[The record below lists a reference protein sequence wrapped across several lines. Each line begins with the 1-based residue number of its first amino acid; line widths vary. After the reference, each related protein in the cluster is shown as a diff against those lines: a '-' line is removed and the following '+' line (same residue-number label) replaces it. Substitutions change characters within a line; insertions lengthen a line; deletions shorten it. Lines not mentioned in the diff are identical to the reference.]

1 MARARS
7 IRTLVR
13 TRTINASYPW
23 LLALAHHGRT
33 TMAMPSVS
41 RRPVVARSLSEA
53 GAPLRPDIRVKI
65 GIAEG
70 SGKLD
75 LSDCDLEAVPDEVF
89 ELTDLVELS
98 LAGNNLTALPE
109 GIGRLALLEKLQL
122 SGNRL
127 VHLPDSLCDL
137 ESLEGLWLH
146 GNLLE
151 SLPTDIGSLS
161 NLKQMAIAGNR
172 LAGLPD
178 SIGLLTSL
186 VELVAAGNMLER
198 LPKSIGTLSA
208 CRILDLHGNRLTGV
222 PETIALMESLEELW
236 LHGNPTLKSL
246 PFGLGQC
253 ASLRKLSAADC
264 GLEGP
269 SAVPPELGRL
279 EELVDLSLYGN
290 RLTNVPV
297 ELLRAGRLKKL
308 WLEGNPLE
316 TENVEALIRFDRSA
330 GSAGSESGRT
340 ALEDDTG
347 VITGIGLDASQLD
360 GCNEQAT
367 RSSHPNRPHGPK
379 ILRSTTLPC
388 VQGYFKLERHVGAHS
403 SLSEP
408 SPVLI
413 VAFGSAP
420 GTPNWGG
427 VLRRVRDD
435 FDKDSHADVN
445 FDVLYVVDPERSWY
459 HGGDDRFQEYD
470 AAIQSV
476 AASYDNVLY
485 LGDSMGA
492 TACLLYAQ
500 HANVVHAFC
509 PQIDLGKSSIRPGE
523 DPSWENT
530 LKNRALAGIDNC
542 EGHLHV
548 HVGNW
553 QHDIQQVHPV
563 QAEHAS
569 VKIYGV
575 DSHRL
580 AIALERSGKLMRIL
594 QSSILGFYGR
604 MSHESITRISKYP

>member
-1 MARARS
+1 MARS
-7 IRTLVR
+7 
-13 TRTINASYPW
+13 TR
-23 LLALAHHGRT
+23 ALAHDHAIDASLSRLLIGARRGLT
-33 TMAMPSVS
+33 IMATRPPAPT
-41 RRPVVARSLSEA
+41 RRVVARSSSEA

-65 GIAEG
+65 GIAAN

-75 LSDCDLEAVPDEVF
+75 LSDCDLEVVPDEVF

-98 LAGNNLTALPE
+98 IAGNNLTALPE
-109 GIGRLALLEKLQL
+109 GIGRLTSLEKLQL

-127 VHLPDSLCDL
+127 TRLPDSLCELD
-137 ESLEGLWLH
+137 SLEGLWLH

-151 SLPTDIGSLS
+151 SLPGDIGSLP

-172 LAGLPD
+172 LTILPD

-186 VELVAAGNMLER
+186 VELVAAGNRLER

-208 CRILDLHGNRLTGV
+208 CRILDLHGNRLTSV
-222 PETIALMESLEELW
+222 PETIALMDAMEELW
-236 LHGNPTLKSL
+236 LQGNPTLKSL
-246 PFGLGQC
+246 PAGLGQC
-253 ASLRKLSAADC
+253 SSLRMLSAADC

-269 SAVPPELGRL
+269 AAVPPELGGL
-279 EELVDLSLYGN
+279 GELVDLSLYGN
-290 RLTNVPV
+290 RLTSVPV
-297 ELLRAGRLKKL
+297 DLMRAGRLKKL

-316 TENVEALIRFDRSA
+316 PENVRALIRFDRCGASA
-330 GSAGSESGRT
+330 SSQAAS
-340 ALEDDTG
+340 DVDID

-360 GCNEQAT
+360 GCDLQAM
-367 RSSHPNRPHGPK
+367 RSSHPNGPR
-379 ILRSTTLPC
+379 ILESTTLPG
-388 VQGYFKLERHVGAHS
+388 VQGYFKLERQVGAHS

-470 AAIQSV
+470 TAIQSV
-476 AASYDNVLY
+476 AASYDHVLY
-485 LGDSMGA
+485 VGDSMGA
-492 TACLLYAQ
+492 TACLLFAK
-500 HANVVHAFC
+500 HADIVHAFC
-509 PQIDLGKSSIRPGE
+509 PQIDLSKSSIRPGE

-530 LKNRALAGIDNC
+530 LKTRALAGIDDC

-563 QAEHAS
+563 QADHAS

-580 AIALERSGKLMRIL
+580 AIALERSGKLMHVL

-604 MSHESITRISKYP
+604 MSHETITRVTKYP

>member
-1 MARARS
+1 MALTCSVRALGHDRALGTS
-7 IRTLVR
+7 Q
-13 TRTINASYPW
+13 TR
-23 LLALAHHGRT
+23 LLALDRRSRAPMGT
-33 TMAMPSVS
+33 KPAFS
-41 RRPVVARSLSEA
+41 RRQVLARSSSEA
-53 GAPLRPDIRVKI
+53 VAPLRPDIRVKI

-75 LSDCDLEAVPDEVF
+75 LSDCDLEVVPGEVF
-89 ELTDLVELS
+89 ELPDLVELS
-98 LAGNNLTALPE
+98 LAGNNLTVLPE
-109 GIGRLALLEKLQL
+109 GIGRLASLEKLQL

-151 SLPTDIGSLS
+151 SLPVDIGSLP

-172 LAGLPD
+172 LTDLPD

-186 VELVAAGNMLER
+186 VELVAAGNRLER

-236 LHGNPTLKSL
+236 LQGNPTLKSL
-246 PFGLGQC
+246 PAGLGRC

-269 SAVPPELGRL
+269 SAVPPELGGL
-279 EELVDLSLYGN
+279 PELVDLSLYGN
-290 RLTNVPV
+290 KLTSVPV
-297 ELLRAGRLKKL
+297 ELLRAARLKKL

-316 TENVEALIRFDRSA
+316 AENIEALLRSPRA
-330 GSAGSESGRT
+330 PGAHSAESASDQT
-340 ALEDDTG
+340 APEDDTA

-360 GCNEQAT
+360 GRDQDPA
-367 RSSHPNRPHGPK
+367 RPPNGPK
-379 ILRSTTLPC
+379 ILRSSTLSN
-388 VQGYFKLERHVGAHS
+388 VHGYFKLERLVGAHS
-403 SLSEP
+403 SLSDP

-435 FDKDSHADVN
+435 FDRDSHADVN

-459 HGGDDRFQEYD
+459 HGGDDRFQDYD

-476 AASYDNVLY
+476 AIAYDNVLF

-492 TACLLYAQ
+492 TACLLFAH
-500 HANVVHAFC
+500 HAHVVHAFC
-509 PQIDLGKSSIRPGE
+509 PQIDLSKSSIRPGE

-530 LKNRALAGIDNC
+530 LKTRALAGIDNC
-542 EGHLHV
+542 DGHLHV

-563 QAEHAS
+563 QESEHAS

-580 AIALERSGKLMRIL
+580 AIALERSGKLLRIL

-604 MSHESITRISKYP
+604 MSHDSINRISNYP